1 MCPEEVRRVKKDE
14 YEEMNKEEYRQREGR
29 EHSEAEATE
38 RMSGTAN
45 NYVFFFNLRPVFQE
59 PVGKNNTGP
68 IHQFLLIIHND

>member
-1 MCPEEVRRVKKDE
+1 MDE
-14 YEEMNKEEYRQREGR
+14 EEYRQREER

-45 NYVFFFNLRPVFQE
+45 NYFFFNLRPVFQE
-59 PVGKNNTGP
+59 PVGKNNNGP